1 MSEKPQS
8 LKRFALLS
16 VGLVVL
22 LFGVANL
29 DELTGQATGG
39 EGGCGGTISDESDS
53 ENTIP
58 YEDDPLATAITLER
72 SGPPVVQYTF
82 AAKSPGAFT
91 TVSNKKAS
99 LPWLVY
105 ESGDPNFVVGEE
117 GTSLN
122 LGNNGKVKIINNPGL
137 KDLLSDDAFAL
148 ALRIKN
154 LGPFSL
160 QKKDA
165 NGGFVLR
172 SRLNAE
178 GDREL
183 KFNTTGQAELPPIFC
198 AIDSSDWVNVLIT
211 AKSGGTKTMYVNGVP
226 CAPSEIAGN
235 VELNAANNLRI
246 AVNISRDSS
255 DSNETTQIDELK
267 MWGRSLNPAEAANAH
282 RGEDPAGLVAHY
294 SFKDSVGPFKS
305 NTIVKNEMPSL
316 PELKTIAGTPTITV
330 DSLLR
335 RALQL
340 AVKNGVKDVVVA
352 KHSEGL
358 KKLMW
363 SGEMTLG
370 LVVANMEDLSIQK
383 KRGADGF
390 VIFGNTERVKFN
402 VGKGQSPVNCN
413 LNGAEGLIHLAFSA
427 ERNGLKKVYIN
438 GDLCGEEDS
447 GSANLS
453 PGANFRGRG
462 EVLVYKWEVW
472 NRVLSAEEV
481 KDDSANGLLEEDDE
495 GEAPAA
501 GPGGSDDASGAGSG
515 AASGAGQAEGE
526 GQGGTGSSYS
536 GAKPRCQPLNGGL
549 VENPPCK
556 CGERICY
563 YKGDV
568 CTPYAN
574 HCQAGPKI
582 SDPDPGS
589 PHGTPTQKRECEVDF
604 DCKGSLRQCLG
615 KVKYRVTNYADCDN
629 PNYPQPGLCKV
640 KNTVEA
646 ECPVNM
652 ECIKN
657 TSPDGVGDRCGF
669 KGTPD
674 VGQLGG
680 LSAHIMSFNQ
690 AFPDDDGGLIPATIY
705 IEVKVDGMKQF
716 AGQDVTVSVE
726 VGNVHRTDD
735 TIKIFTAYNFFGQ
748 RHGSSID
755 VDNIK
760 LDQDGHGEGF
770 LSFTLRPWPIPPD
783 GSLPGAVMI
792 PSGTYQL
799 SGGVY
804 IQSGKYTVEEMKMM
818 DLGSRG
824 KLDPF
829 FVVP

>member
-16 VGLVVL
+16 VVLVVL

-58 YEDDPLATAITLER
+58 YEDDPLATAITLKR
-72 SGPPVVQYTF
+72 SGPPIVEYRF
-82 AAKSPGAFT
+82 GANATGSFS
-91 TVSNKKAS
+91 TVSNKRAS

-105 ESGDPNFVVGEE
+105 ESGEPEFVHGDD

-122 LGNNGKVKIINNPGL
+122 LGNTDNDKVKIINNPGL

-148 ALRIKN
+148 ALRLKD

-160 QKKDA
+160 QKKDSK
-165 NGGFVLR
+165 GGFVLR
-172 SRLNAE
+172 SRLNAQ

-198 AIDSSDWVNVLIT
+198 AIDSSDWVDVLIS
-211 AKSGGTKTMYVNGVP
+211 AQSGGTKTMYINGEA
-226 CAPSEIAGN
+226 CASSQIAGDI
-235 VELNAANNLRI
+235 ELNAANNLRI
-246 AVNISRDSS
+246 TGNAS
-255 DSNETTQIDELK
+255 IDRIK
-267 MWGRSLNPAEAANAH
+267 IWKKSLNADEATNAH
-282 RGEDPAGLVAHY
+282 QGDDPSGLVADY
-294 SFKDSVGPFKS
+294 SFKDSTGTLKS
-305 NTIVKNEMPSL
+305 NTIVYNEFPLLPGLKKN
-316 PELKTIAGTPTITV
+316 AGTPKFV
-330 DSLLR
+330 NGQLGRGLR
-335 RALQL
+335 L
-340 AVKNGVKDVVVA
+340 AVENGVKDVVVA
-352 KHSEGL
+352 RHSEGL
-358 KKLMW
+358 KKLM
-363 SGEMTLG
+363 SSSEMTLS
-370 LVVANMEDLSIQK
+370 LVVEDVEDLSVQK

-390 VIFGNTERVKFN
+390 VIFSNAQRVKFN
-402 VGKGQSPVNCN
+402 VGKGLPPALCD
-413 LNGAEGLIHLAFSA
+413 LEGGEGPMHLAFSA
-427 ERNGLKKVYIN
+427 ERNGLKKIYLN
-438 GDLCGEEDS
+438 GELCGDEEDS
-447 GSANLS
+447 GSANLN
-453 PGANFRGRG
+453 PAANLRIRG
-462 EVLVYKWEVW
+462 ELTFVDKFKIW

-501 GPGGSDDASGAGSG
+501 GHGGSDDASGAGSG

-526 GQGGTGSSYS
+526 GQGGAGSSYS

-549 VENPPCK
+549 VTNPPCR
-556 CGERICY
+556 CGNSICY
-563 YKGDV
+563 YEGDV

-574 HCQAGPKI
+574 HCQGGPKI

-589 PHGTPTQKRECEVDF
+589 PHGTPTQKRECEHDF

-615 KVKYRVTNYADCDN
+615 KVKYKVTNYADCDN
-629 PNYPQPGLCKV
+629 PNYPQPGFCKV
-640 KNTVEA
+640 KTTVEA

-657 TSPDGVGDRCGF
+657 TRPDGVGDRCGF
-669 KGTPD
+669 IGTPD

-680 LSAHIMSFNQ
+680 LSAHIMSFDQ
-690 AFPDDDGGLIPATIY
+690 AYPDGSGGLIPATIF
-705 IEVKVDGMKQF
+705 IKVKVDGMKQF
-716 AGQDVTVSVE
+716 AGQDVTVTVA

-735 TIKIFTAYNFFGQ
+735 TIKIFTAYNFFGR

-755 VDNIK
+755 VANIK
-760 LDQDGHGEGF
+760 LDQDGHGDGV
-770 LSFTLRPWPIPPD
+770 LRFTLRPWPIPPD
-783 GSLPGAVMI
+783 GSLPGTVMI